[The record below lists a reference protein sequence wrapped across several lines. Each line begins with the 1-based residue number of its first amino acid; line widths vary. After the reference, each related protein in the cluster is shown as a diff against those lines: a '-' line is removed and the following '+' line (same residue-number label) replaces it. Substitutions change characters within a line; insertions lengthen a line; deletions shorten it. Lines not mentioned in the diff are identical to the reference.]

1 MSLEQKVI
9 LNVKLTL
16 SEKEQLKRDAHAHN
30 MNVSEYIR
38 FLIEKEREKKQ

>member
-9 LNVKLTL
+9 LNVKLTP
-16 SEKEQLKRDAHAHN
+16 SEKKQLKLDAHAHN

-38 FLIEKEREKKQ
+38 FLIEQERKKKQ